1 MREKEAA
8 EFAETEKMQLFTMD
22 SMTQAITTLEGKGA
36 SALIQMKGVS
46 VSRYLDDAKRNVVL
60 GFLDEAEGIGS
71 GEPSAGT
78 AQIVGILK
86 AMNDEATKDLA
97 SMRKEEQDAIAAFG
111 DMKQAK
117 TTHLGVVT
125 KTI

>member
-22 SMTQAITTLEGKGA
+22 SMKQAITTLEGKGA
-36 SALIQMKGVS
+36 AALIQMKGGSVSRDFRRIVS
-46 VSRYLDDAKRNVVL
+46 VSRYLDDPKRNVVL
-60 GFLDEAEGIGS
+60 GFLDTAEGIGS

-86 AMNDEATKDLA
+86 TMNDEAVA
-97 SMRKEEQDAIAAFG
+97 SCSSLRIDAKSSMASSFIV
-111 DMKQAK
+111 
-117 TTHLGVVT
+117 L
-125 KTI
+125 